1 MAWAE
6 WEQLKADAADR
17 GGAQMQLNEAGSG
30 GSGGKKGDLAVN
42 QTDLSDVRD
51 EASKLNTRL
60 WKEARVA
67 VPTSETAAGNL
78 TTQGFEL
85 GSALR
90 HVASKWDIQLKS
102 LLDACGHIANHM
114 DFTKYVHDGDDQYV
128 RSRVSS
134 ITLLGQA
141 FDDDNAPKG
150 EKNKADN

>member
-6 WEQLKADAADR
+6 WEQLKADASTR
-17 GGAQMQLNEAGSG
+17 SGAQMQLNEAGPG
-30 GSGGKKGDLAVN
+30 GSGKKGDLAVN
-42 QTDLSDVRD
+42 DTDLSGVRD
-51 EASKLNTRL
+51 EASKLNNRL

-67 VPTSETAAGNL
+67 VPTSETAAGDL

-85 GSALR
+85 GGALQ
-90 HVASKWDIQLKS
+90 HVAGRWDTQLKS

-114 DFTKYVHDGDDQYV
+114 DFTKYVHQGDDQYV

-134 ITLLGQA
+134 IAALDQA

>member
-6 WEQLKADAADR
+6 WEQLKADAADN
-17 GGAQMQLNEAGSG
+17 GGTQMRLNKAEPG
-30 GSGGKKGDLAVN
+30 GTGGKKGDLAVN
-42 QTDLSDVRD
+42 QTDLSGVRD
-51 EASKLNTRL
+51 EASKLNSRL

-85 GSALR
+85 GGALR
-90 HVASKWDIQLKS
+90 HVAGKWDVQLKS

-114 DFTKYVHDGDDQYV
+114 DFTKYVHGGDDQYV

-134 ITLLGQA
+134 ITLLGEA